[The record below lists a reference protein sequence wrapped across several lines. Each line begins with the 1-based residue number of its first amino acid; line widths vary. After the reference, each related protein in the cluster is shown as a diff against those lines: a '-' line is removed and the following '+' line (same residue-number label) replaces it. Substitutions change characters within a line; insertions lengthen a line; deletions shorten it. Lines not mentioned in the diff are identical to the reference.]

1 MISSFIVCLNRYR
14 SAVVRDLES
23 NDSLFVSQMYQDRK
37 FGLLARNLI
46 FFTTVLQNVDYYST
60 KNQC

>member
-23 NDSLFVSQMYQDRK
+23 NDSLFVSQMYQDRSSVTAMLDQL
-37 FGLLARNLI
+37 G
-46 FFTTVLQNVDYYST
+46 
-60 KNQC
+60 